1 MRKGDGKMSE
11 LIRLSHN
18 ASLLMYHIVCPA
30 KYRRVVFD
38 EQVDKT
44 LAEICKEIELRYDM
58 RFLEIGTDKDH
69 VHFLIQS
76 VPKLSPT
83 QIVRTIKSVTAREI
97 FQKCPMDKK
106 KLWGGE
112 FWTDGYF
119 VSTVGQHGNEETIRK
134 YVQGQGRETEYRQLL
149 KQQLTLF

>member
-1 MRKGDGKMSE
+1 MSE

-18 ASLLMYHIVCPA
+18 VSLLMYHVVCPA
-30 KYRRVVFD
+30 KYRRVIFD
-38 EQVDKT
+38 DKVDEVLT
-44 LAEICKEIELRYDM
+44 EICKEIEKRYDI
-58 RFLEIGTDKDH
+58 RFLEIGTDRDH
-69 VHFLIQS
+69 VHFLLQS

-83 QIVRTIKSVTAREI
+83 QIVRTVKSITAREI
-97 FQKCPMDKK
+97 FQRRPEVKK

-134 YVQGQGRETEYRQLL
+134 YVQGQGREKEYRQLL
-149 KQQLTLF
+149 KQQLTFFQ

>member
-1 MRKGDGKMSE
+1 MKVSE

-18 ASLLMYHIVCPA
+18 VSLLLYHFVCPA

-38 EQVDKT
+38 QNVDDT
-44 LAEICKEIELRYDM
+44 LKDICQEIELRYDI

-69 VHFLIQS
+69 VHFLIQGI
-76 VPKLSPT
+76 PKLSPT
-83 QIVRTIKSVTAREI
+83 QIIRTVKSITAREI
-97 FQKCPMDKK
+97 FKKCPEVKK

-119 VSTVGQHGNEETIRK
+119 ASTVGQHGNEETIRK
-134 YVQGQGRETEYRQLL
+134 YVKNQGKEEEYRQVF
-149 KQQLTLF
+149 KQQLTFF

>member
-11 LIRLSHN
+11 LIQLSHN
-18 ASLLMYHIVCPA
+18 VSLLMYHIVCPA

-44 LAEICKEIELRYDM
+44 LAEISKEIELRYDM

-97 FQKCPMDKK
+97 FQKCPMVKK

-134 YVQGQGRETEYRQLL
+134 YVQGQGREAEYRQLL